1 MAVTLRRGFKT
12 EAERISIGLRQELG
26 LSPFE
31 RLDCTQLCKH
41 LGVPI
46 LTIDE
51 LRHDGAA
58 LKYIA
63 ILKAPSSGF
72 SALTVSAGTR
82 RLIVFNPRHPPGRR
96 TNSLAHEISHIILEH
111 PFTPALGIGG
121 CRNWHEDL
129 EAEADWLA
137 GTLLVPREG
146 ALEWMRI
153 DGSIEDG
160 AEHFGVSQA
169 LFRWRVNQT
178 GVARQIEA
186 SSRYY
191 R

>member
-1 MAVTLRRGFKT
+1 
-12 EAERISIGLRQELG
+12 
-26 LSPFE
+26 
-31 RLDCTQLCKH
+31 
-41 LGVPI
+41 
-46 LTIDE
+46 
-51 LRHDGAA
+51 
-58 LKYIA
+58 
-63 ILKAPSSGF
+63 
-72 SALTVSAGTR
+72 
-82 RLIVFNPRHPPGRR
+82 
-96 TNSLAHEISHIILEH
+96 LEH

-121 CRNWHEDL
+121 CRDWHEDL

-146 ALEWMRI
+146 ALDWMRN

-186 SSRYY
+186 SSRFY